1 MSTEQRKEAL
11 SPHSE
16 ADVSL
21 SVICQSLKRLRLM
34 TGRRKVNFFGG
45 DAGNFTK
52 GILRV
57 VDLSAGI
64 TGSQRPRPVGVW
76 LLVCSSHGRKEFG
89 NGVKHARFERSDVQR
104 RSIMLRALLFF
115 TYR

>member
-76 LLVCSSHGRKEFG
+76 LLVCISHGEG
-89 NGVKHARFERSDVQR
+89 NLEVE
-104 RSIMLRALLFF
+104 
-115 TYR
+115 

>member
-21 SVICQSLKRLRLM
+21 SVICQSLKRLRLV
-34 TGRRKVNFFGG
+34 TGRPKVNFFRG
-45 DAGNFTK
+45 DAGRFTK

-57 VDLSAGI
+57 VDLSVGI
-64 TGSQRPRPVGVW
+64 TGSRSWCLRLVGVW
-76 LLVCSSHGRKEFG
+76 LLVCISHGEG
-89 NGVKHARFERSDVQR
+89 NLEVE
-104 RSIMLRALLFF
+104 
-115 TYR
+115 